1 MQLRHL
7 KTFVAVASNLNITR
21 AAERIHLA
29 QSSVSEQIQALE
41 ADLNAALFDRTGRKL
56 KLTEAGQRL
65 LDHAHELLA
74 RADEARTAVAAAAN
88 TIAGTLAIGGLET
101 LCAGYLPPLL
111 AYFGTEHPEV
121 GLQLR
126 SAGSGDLR
134 GGVRSGALDVSFVFG
149 EPPDTPEL
157 KHEVVAEEELV
168 VALPAGHRLAG
179 QVAAGPDDLRNEPFL
194 VTEQGCVYR
203 QMFEAAFA
211 DNGARPRIAV
221 ELGSIAAIQ
230 KLVAEGAGCALIP
243 RVAAEACNTRMVALP
258 WTGGN
263 SPVPVSM
270 IWHSRRGKR
279 PAVRLF
285 LEAARRQFKPGDAR
299 LRRAAPFR

>member
-7 KTFVAVASNLNITR
+7 KTFVAVASDLNITR

-41 ADLNAALFDRTGRKL
+41 ADLDATLFDRTGRKL

-65 LDHAHELLA
+65 LDHAHDLLA
-74 RADEARTAVAAAAN
+74 RTEEARTAVTAAAN
-88 TIAGTLAIGGLET
+88 TTAGTLAIGGLET
-101 LCAGYLPPLL
+101 LCASYLPPLL
-111 AYFGTEHPEV
+111 AHFGAEHPAIR
-121 GLQLR
+121 LQLK
-126 SAGSGDLR
+126 SAGSGELR
-134 GGVRSGALDVSFVFG
+134 SGVKSGALDVSFAFG
-149 EPPDTPEL
+149 EPPDMPEL

-179 QVAAGPDDLRNEPFL
+179 QADANADDLNNEPFL

-203 QMFEAAFA
+203 EMFETAFA
-211 DNGARPRIAV
+211 GKRPRIAV

-243 RVAAEACNTRMVALP
+243 RVAAEAGSRRVVTLSWA
-258 WTGGN
+258 GDN
-263 SPVPVSM
+263 SSVPVSM
-270 IWHSRRGKR
+270 IWHGQRGER
-279 PAVRLF
+279 PALRFF
-285 LEAARRQFKPGDAR
+285 LEAARQRFKPGDAHPR
-299 LRRAAPFR
+299 HAAPSR

>member
-1 MQLRHL
+1 MLLRHL
-7 KTFVAVASNLNITR
+7 KTFIAVASDLNLTR

-41 ADLNAALFDRTGRKL
+41 ADLNAPLFDRTGRKL

-65 LDHAHELLA
+65 LDHAHDLLA
-74 RADEARTAVAAAAN
+74 RTEEARAAVAAATN
-88 TIAGTLAIGGLET
+88 TMAGTLTIGGLET
-101 LCAGYLPPLL
+101 LCASYLPPLL
-111 AYFGTEHPEV
+111 AHFGAAHPAV
-121 GLQLR
+121 RLQLK

-134 GGVRSGALDVSFVFG
+134 SGVNSGALDISFAFG
-149 EPPDTPEL
+149 EPPQTPEL

-168 VALPAGHRLAG
+168 VALPAGHQLAG
-179 QVAAGPDDLRNEPFL
+179 QVTVGPSDLRTEPFL

-203 QMFEAAFA
+203 QMFETAFA
-211 DNGARPRIAV
+211 QDGTRPRIAL

-243 RVAAEACNTRMVALP
+243 RVAASGDRRIVTLP
-258 WTGGN
+258 WTGDN

-270 IWHSRRGKR
+270 IWHGRRGKR

-285 LEAARRQFKPGDAR
+285 MEAARQQFKPGDAR
-299 LRRAAPFR
+299 PRRATPFR

>member
-7 KTFVAVASNLNITR
+7 KTFVAVASDLNVTR

-41 ADLNAALFDRTGRKL
+41 ADLNAVLFDRSGRKL

-65 LDHAHELLA
+65 LDHADELLA
-74 RADEARTAVAAAAN
+74 RADEARAAVATAAN
-88 TIAGTLAIGGLET
+88 ITAGTLAIGGLET
-101 LCAGYLPPLL
+101 LCASYLPPLL
-111 AYFGTEHPEV
+111 AHFGAEHPAV
-121 GLQLR
+121 RLQLK

-134 GGVRSGALDVSFVFG
+134 GGVKSGALDVSFVFG
-149 EPPDTPEL
+149 ETPETPEL

-168 VALPAGHRLAG
+168 FALPPGHRLAG
-179 QVAAGPDDLRNEPFL
+179 QVAAGPDDLHNEPFL

-203 QMFEAAFA
+203 QMFETAFA
-211 DNGARPRIAV
+211 KKDTRPRVAV

-243 RVAAEACNTRMVALP
+243 QVAARAGDGRIVTLP
-258 WTGGN
+258 WTGDN
-263 SPVPVSM
+263 SLVPISM
-270 IWHSRRGKR
+270 IWHGRRGKR

-285 LEAARRQFKPGDAR
+285 LEAARQKFKPGDA
-299 LRRAAPFR
+299 LPQRAAPSR